1 VGYIRNYST
10 PSEGYR
16 NNVNPIGSRSVTP
29 LARHAVGSEPFCS
42 GFQRFLY
49 QADGWPRLKAPP
61 ASRILPWYSQSH
73 LARLPER
80 VNSSNGAI
88 FWYGSAVQISP
99 DIRTVRDVLNFQD
112 GIDGQRKVVQ
122 YGISISNL
130 TIIVLAVHPYN
141 DIVKGNHDLSF
152 TIPNYVEVGSTYT
165 VYWMWNTTMMVGTR
179 WLVSQEPE
187 YTLIWLI

>member
-1 VGYIRNYST
+1 M
-10 PSEGYR
+10 
-16 NNVNPIGSRSVTP
+16 
-29 LARHAVGSEPFCS
+29 
-42 GFQRFLY
+42 
-49 QADGWPRLKAPP
+49 
-61 ASRILPWYSQSH
+61 
-73 LARLPER
+73 
-80 VNSSNGAI
+80 
-88 FWYGSAVQISP
+88 QISP